1 MPGIQ
6 LYDKLLQFPLFQG
19 MGRSELMQI
28 ISRTK
33 FNFMKFPAGKRIIKE
48 GDKCNNMYLL
58 MNGTIRTVT
67 ASDDHNYIIDEEL
80 GAPYMI
86 QPECI
91 FGLSQ
96 RFRSTVYARTD
107 VNIIAI
113 NKKEV
118 VNLSET
124 FIVFRINM
132 INFFASQTQKQINLL
147 WKHRPANLKE
157 RIASFII
164 ARCSHPAGHKSVKIR
179 MTQLAEE
186 LNDSRLNISIA
197 LNSMQDDGLII
208 LSRGMIT
215 IPKLEKVILATK

>member
-67 ASDDHNYIIDEEL
+67 ASDDHNYIIDEE
-80 GAPYMI
+80 
-86 QPECI
+86 
-91 FGLSQ
+91 LSQ

-186 LNDSRLNISIA
+186 LNDSRLKISIA